1 MNWTVHKFGG
11 SSLADAD
18 CFRRVAGIVRGQ
30 PAGNLGVVVSA
41 VGGVTDMLFDLIGR
55 ASRQQPVV
63 GALDAVRRRHG
74 ALAHA
79 LLGQDEAEAFMEQLE
94 ADLNDIRR
102 LLEAL
107 ALVKA
112 TSRRSQDLISG
123 FGELWSARLL
133 SALLS
138 ARRPSSASLAALG
151 DASDAPGGADG
162 IDARD
167 DADDTDARENA
178 GIRTPP
184 ERVLFL
190 DARDVLTVEPG
201 EMGPVVVWE
210 RTRGNLAAAISPD
223 FNGVAVI
230 TGYIARN
237 SDGLQTT
244 LGRNGSD
251 YSASIFAALLKAD
264 AVHIWTDVD
273 GVMSGDPRRVPEA
286 TVIDEISYNEA
297 MELAYFGAR
306 VIHPQTM
313 APAVSCGIPIRIRST
328 FNPEHPGSRIIAS
341 PGGPETIVKGISGID
356 GVALVNLEGA
366 GMIGVPGTADRLFG
380 ALRDAGIS
388 VMLISQGSSEHS
400 ICFAVPEESAELV
413 KSVVEDAFA
422 MELAQA
428 QVQKVDITRGCGVLA
443 VVGDGMAGTPGVSG
457 RFFATLGKAGINV
470 RAIAQGAS
478 ERNISA
484 VISSADMTRALRAV
498 HASFYLSA
506 KTVSIGLIGPGSVG
520 SVLLDQMAGEVD
532 RLREDFNLDL
542 RVRGLGGSR
551 RMALDDR
558 WVDLEG
564 WRSALEQGSEMDL
577 PRFVDHV
584 QADHLPHA
592 VLVDCTADAGVAAG
606 YADWLQRGIHV
617 ITPNKRAHSDS
628 MDNYRRLKAICRNAN
643 THFLYETTVGAG
655 LPVIKTLRDLV
666 ETGDDIA
673 NISGIFSG
681 TLAYLCNVFDA
692 TRPFSEI
699 VRDAR
704 AQGYTEPD
712 PRDDLSGMDVA
723 RKAVILAREAGLELE
738 LADIDV
744 ESLVPGELSTTAVTS
759 VDEFLDRLADFD
771 APMAERFV
779 AAERENRVLR
789 YVAEVDLSRG
799 QARVA
804 LRTYPR
810 DHPFAGISL
819 TDNVVQ
825 FVTRRYADNP
835 LIVRGPG
842 AGPDVTAAGIFADI
856 LRLCSMLGS
865 NHA

>member
-18 CFRRVAGIVRGQ
+18 CFRRVAGIVRDQ

-41 VGGVTDMLFDLIGR
+41 VGGVTDMLFDLIER
-55 ASRQQPVV
+55 ASRQQPVDDAM
-63 GALDAVRRRHG
+63 GALRRRHG
-74 ALAHA
+74 ELATD
-79 LLGQDEAEAFMEQLE
+79 LLGEDAAAPFMEQFE
-94 ADLNDIRR
+94 TDLNDIRR
-102 LLEAL
+102 ILEAL

-112 TSRRSQDLISG
+112 TSRRSEDMVSG

-133 SALLS
+133 SALL
-138 ARRPSSASLAALG
+138 AV
-151 DASDAPGGADG
+151 PGNG
-162 IDARD
+162 
-167 DADDTDARENA
+167 RED
-178 GIRTPP
+178 
-184 ERVLFL
+184 VLFL
-190 DARDVLTVEPG
+190 DARDILLVEPG
-201 EMGPVVVWE
+201 EMGPVVVWGK
-210 RTRGNLAAAISPD
+210 TRENLGAALSTD
-223 FNGVAVI
+223 FSGVAVI

-237 SDGLQTT
+237 PDGLQTT

-251 YSASIFAALLKAD
+251 YSASIFAALLAAD

-313 APAVSCGIPIRIRST
+313 APAVSHEIPIRIRST
-328 FNPEHPGSRIIAS
+328 FNPEHPGSRIITS
-341 PGGPETIVKGISGID
+341 PGSPATVVKGISGID

-380 ALRDAGIS
+380 ALRDAGVS

-400 ICFAVPEESAELV
+400 ICFAVPEESADLV
-413 KSVVEDAFA
+413 KTVVEDAFA
-422 MELAQA
+422 LELAQA
-428 QVQKVDITRGCGVLA
+428 QVQKVGITRGCGVLA
-443 VVGDGMAGTPGVSG
+443 VVGDGMAGTPGVAA
-457 RFFATLGKAGINV
+457 RFFGTLGKAGINV

-484 VISSADMTRALRAV
+484 VISSADMTRALRTV

-520 SVLLDQMAGEVD
+520 GVLLDQMAGEVA

-551 RMALDDR
+551 RMVLDER
-558 WVDLEG
+558 RVDLND
-564 WRSALEQGSEMDL
+564 WRSALERGSEMEL
-577 PRFVDHV
+577 ARFVDHV
-584 QADHLPHA
+584 QADHLPHT
-592 VLVDCTADAGVAAG
+592 VLVDCTADPGIAAQ
-606 YADWLQRGIHV
+606 YADWLKRGIHV

-628 MDNYRRLKAICRNAN
+628 MGYYRELKAICRNAN
-643 THFLYETTVGAG
+643 SHFLYETTVGAG

-673 NISGIFSG
+673 SISGIFSG

-738 LADIDV
+738 LADIEV
-744 ESLVPGELSTTAVTS
+744 ESLVPRELSSDAVAS

-771 APMAERFV
+771 ASMAERFR
-779 AAERENRVLR
+779 AAEREDRVLR
-789 YVAEVDLSRG
+789 YVAEVDLSTG
-799 QARVA
+799 KASVS
-804 LRTYPR
+804 LRTYSR
-810 DHPFAGISL
+810 GHPFAGISL

-825 FVTRRYADNP
+825 FVTRRYRDNP

-856 LRLCSMLGS
+856 LRLCSMLGT
-865 NHA
+865 NHT

>member
-18 CFRRVAGIVRGQ
+18 CFRRVAGIVRDQ

-41 VGGVTDMLFDLIGR
+41 VGGVTDMLFDLIER
-55 ASRQQPVV
+55 ASRQQPVDDAM
-63 GALDAVRRRHG
+63 GALRRRHG
-74 ALAHA
+74 ELATD
-79 LLGQDEAEAFMEQLE
+79 LLGEDAAAPFMEQFE
-94 ADLNDIRR
+94 TDLNDIRR
-102 LLEAL
+102 ILEAL

-112 TSRRSQDLISG
+112 TSRRSQDMVSG

-133 SALLS
+133 SALL
-138 ARRPSSASLAALG
+138 AV
-151 DASDAPGGADG
+151 PGNG
-162 IDARD
+162 
-167 DADDTDARENA
+167 RED
-178 GIRTPP
+178 
-184 ERVLFL
+184 VLFL
-190 DARDVLTVEPG
+190 DARDVLLVEPG

-210 RTRGNLAAAISPD
+210 KTRENLGAALSTD
-223 FNGVAVI
+223 FSGVAVI

-237 SDGLQTT
+237 PDGLQTT

-251 YSASIFAALLKAD
+251 YSASIFAALLAAD

-313 APAVSCGIPIRIRST
+313 APAVSHEIPIRIRST
-328 FNPEHPGSRIIAS
+328 FNPEHPGSRIITS
-341 PGGPETIVKGISGID
+341 PGRPATVVKGISGID

-380 ALRDAGIS
+380 ALRDAGVS

-400 ICFAVPEESAELV
+400 ICFAVPEESADLV
-413 KSVVEDAFA
+413 KTVVEDAFA
-422 MELAQA
+422 LELAQA
-428 QVQKVDITRGCGVLA
+428 QVQKVGITRGCGVLA
-443 VVGDGMAGTPGVSG
+443 VVGDGMAGTPGVAA
-457 RFFATLGKAGINV
+457 RFFGTLGKAGINV

-484 VISSADMTRALRAV
+484 VISSADMTRALRTV

-520 SVLLDQMAGEVD
+520 GVLLDQMAGEAA
-532 RLREDFNLDL
+532 RLRKDFNLDL

-551 RMALDDR
+551 RMVLDDR
-558 WVDLEG
+558 RVDLTD
-564 WRSALEQGSEMDL
+564 WRSALERGSEMEL
-577 PRFVDHV
+577 ARFVDHV
-584 QADHLPHA
+584 QADHLPHT
-592 VLVDCTADAGVAAG
+592 VLVDCTADPGIAAQ
-606 YADWLQRGIHV
+606 YADWLKRGIHV

-628 MDNYRRLKAICRNAN
+628 MGYYRELKAICRNAN
-643 THFLYETTVGAG
+643 SHFLYETTVGAG

-673 NISGIFSG
+673 SISGIFSG

-738 LADIDV
+738 LADIEV
-744 ESLVPGELSTTAVTS
+744 ESLVPGELSSDAVAS

-771 APMAERFV
+771 ASMAERFR
-779 AAERENRVLR
+779 AAQREGRVLR
-789 YVAEVDLSRG
+789 YVAEVELSSGKASVSLRTCSRG
-799 QARVA
+799 
-804 LRTYPR
+804 
-810 DHPFAGISL
+810 HPFAGISL

-825 FVTRRYADNP
+825 FVTRRYRDNP

-856 LRLCSMLGS
+856 LRLCSMLGT